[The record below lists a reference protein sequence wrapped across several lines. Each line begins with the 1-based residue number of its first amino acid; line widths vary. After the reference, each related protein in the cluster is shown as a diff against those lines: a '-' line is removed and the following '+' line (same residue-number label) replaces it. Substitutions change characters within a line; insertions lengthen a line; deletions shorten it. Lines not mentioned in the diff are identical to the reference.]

1 MDPDSLPNG
10 TPEQILANKFL
21 LMTPIEFN
29 EWADKASIEEVER
42 ITAIISVANQQLREQ
57 MECLVEEEEYYI
69 EEQLEE
75 DSLIEYF
82 PEAQEI
88 LSKFTL
94 NGLK

>member
-21 LMTPIEFN
+21 LMTPFEFN

-42 ITAIISVANQQLREQ
+42 ITAIISMANQQLKEQ
-57 MECLVEEEEYYI
+57 MECMEEELECEI
-69 EEQLEE
+69 EDQLSE